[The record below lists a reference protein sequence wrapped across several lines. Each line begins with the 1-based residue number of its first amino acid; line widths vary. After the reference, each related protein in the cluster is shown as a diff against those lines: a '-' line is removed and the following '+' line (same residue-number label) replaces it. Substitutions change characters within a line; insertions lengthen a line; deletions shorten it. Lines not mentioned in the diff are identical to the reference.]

1 MKSQEFLKLH
11 NRVQL
16 LKSKGLNN
24 LTSKQRE
31 WYQDNIEYYNFLRL
45 FPQNQAWLQNATTVS
60 NKVETLPQQQEEK
73 LELIRNIKKLEQA
86 IAWTKKDLEK
96 MTAPNRAAGNWN
108 NIDYEDKVQLIVAAQ
123 QRLEQYK
130 EKLKTYETQ

>member
-130 EKLKTYETQ
+130 EKLKAYETQ